1 MLESSELSPPIA
13 ESALKR
19 YTKDWAASISK
30 ERWRCT
36 KHDTKTKSF
45 DSSKITIARLVTCLA
60 EGLGSE
66 IVVGEAAFIAPVSL
80 SVF

>member
-1 MLESSELSPPIA
+1 MRAEKLAGLRVQGVLESISSELSPPIT
-13 ESALKR
+13 ESTFKP

-45 DSSKITIARLVTCLA
+45 D
-60 EGLGSE
+60 
-66 IVVGEAAFIAPVSL
+66 
-80 SVF
+80 